1 MKTSLFLGCVIPARL
16 PFIEGS
22 ARKVLEK
29 LNIEATHL
37 ENASCCPDPTGIPA
51 LDHKAWLALG
61 ARNLC
66 LAENNGSKI
75 ISLCSGCVETLKSV
89 NFFLNRD
96 EVLKDEINHILGK
109 IGKNFKG
116 NVEVSHA
123 VQLLHGKLDDIETNV
138 KNPLNEFNVA
148 VHYGCHFLRPSEI
161 IQWDDPFEPKS
172 IDDIIISLGANSI
185 EYDAKMECCGSPLG
199 KSDEE
204 LSNEVLY
211 RKFESIKKSNANCI
225 TVVCPACFLQLDF
238 GQKAIN
244 KIYNTDFN
252 YPVFYLTELMAL
264 AFGIDEKEM
273 GLKFHGI
280 KPMKFLQDLNF
291 LNVKE

>member
-16 PFIEGS
+16 PFIESS

-61 ARNLC
+61 ARNLS

-96 EVLKDEINHILGK
+96 EKLKAEINTLLGK
-109 IGKNFKG
+109 IGKEFKG
-116 NVEVSHA
+116 TVDVCHA
-123 VQLLHGKLDDIETNV
+123 VQLLHGKLDEIHALV
-138 KNPLNEFNVA
+138 KNPLDDFKVA

-161 IQWDDPFEPKS
+161 IQWDDPFEPTS
-172 IDDIIISLGANSI
+172 IDEIVISLGAKSI
-185 EYDAKMECCGSPLG
+185 DYDTKMECCGSPLG

-211 RKFESIKKSNANCI
+211 RKFESIKKSDANCLAA
-225 TVVCPACFLQLDF
+225 VCPACFLQLDF
-238 GQKAIN
+238 GQRTIN

-264 AFGIDEKEM
+264 AFGISEKDL

-280 KPMKFLQDLNF
+280 KPMKFLEELNF
-291 LNVKE
+291 TNV